1 MYQKIKDSLFYPKR
15 LATSYQRKTIW
26 FVIFL
31 IILSSLPFILHT
43 CVNGFLTHSDVR
55 NIKTTLAT
63 NSPIEYRIANH
74 QLIAYEENTP
84 NRYII
89 ISEGSLGIAFINN
102 NEEEM
107 IVSEQFVI
115 MLDKDGLYFCL
126 PYIGGVNFKLADY
139 SLLEDIDF
147 KDAKSTTN
155 DEFWSQIFGYVNSI
169 IDDIKIWL
177 YPIYFLFIIIQMTIS
192 ILMGIF
198 TNALILIIFDRTP
211 GVKFTEVFKNS
222 TIAFFPYVIT
232 VILSY
237 AFNLGF
243 LQYIGNIISFI
254 YAMIAHNEYRKIK
267 YKEMK

>member
-1 MYQKIKDSLFYPKR
+1 MYQRIKDSLFYPKK
-15 LATSYQRKTIW
+15 LATSYQRKTIG

-55 NIKTTLAT
+55 NIKTTIAK
-63 NSPIEYRIANH
+63 NSPIEYRIINH
-74 QLIAYEENTP
+74 QLEAYEENTA
-84 NRYII
+84 NCYIV

-102 NEEEM
+102 NAEEM

-115 MLDKDGLYFCL
+115 MLDQEGLHICL
-126 PYIGGVNFKLADY
+126 PYIRGINFKLADY
-139 SLLEDIDF
+139 SLLGNVDF
-147 KDAKSTTN
+147 KDAQSTTN
-155 DEFWSQIFGYVNSI
+155 DEFWSQIFEYVNSI
-169 IDDIKIWL
+169 IDNIKVWL
-177 YPIYFLFIIIQMTIS
+177 YPVYFLLIIIQMAIS

-198 TNALILIIFDRTP
+198 TNTLILIIFDRTP
-211 GVKFTEVFKNS
+211 GIKFTEVFKNS
-222 TIAFFPYVIT
+222 TIAFFPYVIA

-237 AFNLGF
+237 AFNLEF